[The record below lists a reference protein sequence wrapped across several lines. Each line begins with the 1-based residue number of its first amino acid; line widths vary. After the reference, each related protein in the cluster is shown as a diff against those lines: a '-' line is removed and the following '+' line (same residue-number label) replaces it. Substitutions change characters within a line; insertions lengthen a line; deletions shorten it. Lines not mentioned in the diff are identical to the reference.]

1 MTLQEKEENKE
12 NDQVAKQEWLLE
24 DFSPV
29 PKQRPE
35 QDGGNESGEVIQ
47 QEEQQG
53 GKKQVTGI
61 HFDSDSGLSVET
73 TRTNF
78 HPSGH

>member
-53 GKKQVTGI
+53 GKK
-61 HFDSDSGLSVET
+61 
-73 TRTNF
+73 
-78 HPSGH
+78 